1 MKKIS
6 LTLLV
11 FLIGL
16 ISMAQYKKASYFGR
30 DGRTYSLGTRWYALG
45 EGINTQMGYSLSL
58 GNDVEGK
65 QLFYGWGIQ
74 YIPSYNFN
82 VSATKWD
89 GTSYSVIGKTKS
101 SVIFEYNLGCFLL
114 NNDKSERKIKPYLA
128 GALGIKF
135 VGGVKE
141 STEDDPEAEG
151 PGFGLGLNGGAGLF
165 YYFIPRLGIQAEG
178 GYSYQFKFNA
188 DKTYNVFPSH
198 SYVKAGLVFRL
209 REK

>member
-11 FLIGL
+11 LLIGL
-16 ISMAQYKKASYFGR
+16 GSMAQYKKASYFGR
-30 DGRTYSLGTRWYALG
+30 DGRTYGLGTRWYALG
-45 EGINTQMGYSLSL
+45 EGIDTRMGYSFSF

-65 QLFYGWGIQ
+65 QLFWGWGIQ

-82 VSATKWD
+82 VDATEWD
-89 GTSYSVIGKTKS
+89 GTTSSVIGTTKS
-101 SVIFEYNLGCFLL
+101 TVIFDYNMGCFLL
-114 NNDKSERKIKPYLA
+114 NNNKYERKIKPYIA
-128 GALGIKF
+128 GALGLKF

-141 STEDDPEAEG
+141 SNYDDPDAES
-151 PGFGLGLNGGAGLF
+151 PFGLGLSAGAGLF

-178 GYSYQFKFNA
+178 GYSYRIKFSA
-188 DKTYNVFPSH
+188 EEKYNVFPSH
-198 SYVKAGLVFRL
+198 PYVRAGLVFRL

>member
-16 ISMAQYKKASYFGR
+16 GSMAQYKKASYFGR

-58 GNDVEGK
+58 GNDVEGEHW
-65 QLFYGWGIQ
+65 FYGWGIQ

-82 VSATKWD
+82 LDATEWD
-89 GTSYSVIGKTKS
+89 GTQYSVIGTTKS
-101 SVIFEYNLGCFLL
+101 TMIFEYSLGYFLL
-114 NNDKSERKIKPYLA
+114 NNDKYERKIKPYLA
-128 GALGIKF
+128 GALGLKF
-135 VGGVKE
+135 AGGLKE
-141 STEDDPEAEG
+141 STDDDPDAEA

-165 YYFIPRLGIQAEG
+165 YYFIPRLGIQAEA
-178 GYSYQFKFNA
+178 GYNYQIKFNA
-188 DKTYNVFPSH
+188 EEKYSVFPSH
-198 SYVKAGLVFRL
+198 PYVRAGLVFRL
-209 REK
+209 RQK